1 MASPVDAM
9 RSIILTPSGSPSGT
23 KIRIVK
29 PSEAMTPA
37 PILSNSLYASF
48 HDEAVLLVFGRTLAQ
63 LRLASSPLAQS
74 RGKIRVPFYGALPD
88 KRIDDGKAADAAAM
102 LHVFAEQRV
111 ATGLDRSG
119 DDQGVVERH
128 AVLAGEGDGA
138 GVRVQR
144 DGQDVIERRAEQPER
159 QFDLRPVMMKLAA
172 GDVDELVQHLNADDT
187 ATAQAI
193 HRPLFSGVR
202 SRGVDENVGIEE
214 RLHRSFASSRSNL

>member
-1 MASPVDAM
+1 MTV
-9 RSIILTPSGSPSGT
+9 SGSSDTFGAAG
-23 KIRIVK
+23 VVAA
-29 PSEAMTPA
+29 E
-37 PILSNSLYASF
+37 ASF

-88 KRIDDGKAADAAAM
+88 KRIDDGKAADAAAV
-102 LHVFAEQRV
+102 LHVFAEQGV
-111 ATGLDRSG
+111 ATTLDGAG
-119 DDQGVVERH
+119 DDQGVVERQ

-138 GVRVQR
+138 GVQR

-187 ATAQAI
+187 AAAQAI
-193 HRPLFSGVR
+193 HRPLF
-202 SRGVDENVGIEE
+202 
-214 RLHRSFASSRSNL
+214 LASDVAV